1 MVIIGVIGQP
11 ENETHTSI
19 ARSLEHTGVST
30 AVRWIRTTEV
40 DNTDLSSFDAI
51 WCAPGTPYTSME
63 GALAGIRFAREYG
76 MPFLGTC
83 AGFQHAILEFG
94 RNVLDIRDAA
104 SEEYTIAGAPL
115 FISRLSCSLIGNLMP
130 VRLEA
135 GSRAR
140 DAYGSDHAVERYYC
154 NFGLN
159 SRWEPQLTSAG
170 LLITGRDSGPN
181 RFSRSLIAEGSLA

>member
-1 MVIIGVIGQP
+1 
-11 ENETHTSI
+11 
-19 ARSLEHTGVST
+19 
-30 AVRWIRTTEV
+30 
-40 DNTDLSSFDAI
+40 
-51 WCAPGTPYTSME
+51 
-63 GALAGIRFAREYG
+63 EYG

-170 LLITGRDSGPN
+170 LLIKGRDSDGDA
-181 RFSRSLIAEGSLA
+181 RIIELRSHPFFVATLFVAQTSSAINSPHPLIRTFAVTAEERAAT

>member
-1 MVIIGVIGQP
+1 
-11 ENETHTSI
+11 
-19 ARSLEHTGVST
+19 
-30 AVRWIRTTEV
+30 
-40 DNTDLSSFDAI
+40 
-51 WCAPGTPYTSME
+51 
-63 GALAGIRFAREYG
+63 
-76 MPFLGTC
+76 MPFLATC

-94 RNVLDIRDAA
+94 RNVLKIRDAA
-104 SEEYTIAGAPL
+104 SEEYTNVGAPL

-159 SRWEPQLTSAG
+159 SRWEPPLTSAG
-170 LLITGRDSGPN
+170 LLITGRDSDGHA
-181 RFSRSLIAEGSLA
+181 RIIELRSHPFFIATLFVPQTSSAIHSPHPLIRTFAVTAGERAAT